1 MTDWGTLGDET
12 VELLRRYLQID
23 TTNPPGNEIA
33 GARFLADVLTREGIE
48 SETIE
53 AAPGR
58 ASLRARLRG
67 DGSLGGIVLHHHIDV
82 VYADPR
88 YWTVDPFGGVIRD
101 GYLYG
106 RGAIDMKSTGILHL
120 GAVLA
125 LKRARV
131 PLKRD
136 LVFLATADEEAGS
149 QFGAQFIADRRPDWL
164 AGSEYAISEIG
175 LIQTH
180 AGLRAPLASIV
191 ISEKT
196 GLPLTL
202 TARGEPGHGSMP
214 WPDTAPNRL
223 IRALDRLLAAERP
236 PRVLPEV
243 QEFFSRMTTVL
254 SAQEAA
260 GYDDLEVSLRDEAFR
275 RRFYANRQYA
285 AMVRTT
291 FAVTMLRGSAK
302 SNVIPPEATAQIDC
316 RMLAGDDPN
325 EIAEWVRQ
333 AVADPNVQV
342 QIARE
347 PKIPNLSPPDTEL
360 YKAMAD
366 TLQRR
371 APGAVVAPMI
381 LVAFTDNWVFRRCGL
396 HGYGF
401 SPFILEEDELQ
412 RIHGND
418 ERISLENVR
427 EGVRAYAELLL
438 NVAGA

>member
-1 MTDWGTLGDET
+1 MTDWGALGDET

-88 YWTVDPFGGVIRD
+88 YWTVDPFGGVIRG

-149 QFGAQFIADRRPDWL
+149 EFGAQFIADRRPDWL

-175 LIQTH
+175 LIQAH

-202 TARGEPGHGSMP
+202 TARSEPGHGSMP

-254 SAQEAA
+254 PAEEAV

-325 EIAEWVRQ
+325 EIAEWVRH

-366 TLQRR
+366 TLRRR

>member
-1 MTDWGTLGDET
+1 MTDWGALGDET

-33 GARFLADVLTREGIE
+33 GARFLAEVLTREGIE

-82 VYADPR
+82 VYADRR
-88 YWTVDPFGGVIRD
+88 YWTVDPFGGVIAD

-120 GAVLA
+120 AALLA
-125 LKRARV
+125 LQRARV

-149 QFGAQFIADRRPDWL
+149 EFGAQFIADRRPDWL

-243 QEFFSRMTTVL
+243 QEFFSHMTTVL
-254 SAQEAA
+254 PAEEAA

-275 RRFYANRQYA
+275 RRFYTNRQYA

-325 EIAEWVRQ
+325 EIVEWVRR

-342 QIARE
+342 QIARD

-366 TLQRR
+366 TLRRR

-438 NVAGA
+438 TVAGA

>member
-1 MTDWGTLGDET
+1 
-12 VELLRRYLQID
+12 
-23 TTNPPGNEIA
+23 
-33 GARFLADVLTREGIE
+33 
-48 SETIE
+48 
-53 AAPGR
+53 
-58 ASLRARLRG
+58 
-67 DGSLGGIVLHHHIDV
+67 
-82 VYADPR
+82 
-88 YWTVDPFGGVIRD
+88 
-101 GYLYG
+101 
-106 RGAIDMKSTGILHL
+106 
-120 GAVLA
+120 
-125 LKRARV
+125 
-131 PLKRD
+131 
-136 LVFLATADEEAGS
+136 
-149 QFGAQFIADRRPDWL
+149 
-164 AGSEYAISEIG
+164 
-175 LIQTH
+175 
-180 AGLRAPLASIV
+180 
-191 ISEKT
+191 
-196 GLPLTL
+196 
-202 TARGEPGHGSMP
+202 
-214 WPDTAPNRL
+214 
-223 IRALDRLLAAERP
+223 
-236 PRVLPEV
+236 VLPEV
-243 QEFFSRMTTVL
+243 QEFFSRMTAVL
-254 SAQEAA
+254 PAEEAA
-260 GYDDLEVSLRDEAFR
+260 GYDDLEVSLRDADFR

-325 EIAEWVRQ
+325 EIADWVRR

-342 QIARE
+342 QIARD

-366 TLQRR
+366 TLRRR

-412 RIHGND
+412 KIHGND

>member
-1 MTDWGTLGDET
+1 MTDWGALGDET

-254 SAQEAA
+254 PTEEAA